1 MFQVFFSIDISVMRN
16 YDAYLF
22 LDDGDGIL
30 ALGRKDCKIYTKEDA
45 SLVEFTTEA
54 YSSEMR
60 LT

>member
-16 YDAYLF
+16 YDAY
-22 LDDGDGIL
+22 
-30 ALGRKDCKIYTKEDA
+30 LGRKDCKIYTKEDA
-45 SLVEFTTEA
+45 SLVEFTTKA

>member
-30 ALGRKDCKIYTKEDA
+30 ALGRKDCKIFTKRRMLLWW
-45 SLVEFTTEA
+45 SLQLKHITQ
-54 YSSEMR
+54 R
-60 LT
+60 

>member
-1 MFQVFFSIDISVMRN
+1 MRN
-16 YDAYLF
+16 YDAY
-22 LDDGDGIL
+22 
-30 ALGRKDCKIYTKEDA
+30 LGRKDCKIYTKEDA